1 MVVFR
6 MASLY
11 AVTCM
16 KLIKRRNTSTVDIG
30 GILMGADQPIRIQS
44 MTNTVTQDV
53 AATVEQIKSL
63 ADAGS
68 EYVRI
73 TVNDLNAAQAVP
85 DIVHQLRDQGYNT
98 PIIGDFHYN
107 GHILLTKYPKA
118 ADALAKYRINP
129 GNVGKGDKRDDN
141 FATMIQVAKDHNRPV
156 RIGVNWGSIDQQLLD
171 AHMDA
176 NAKRSTPKAFNDIMI
191 DTMIESAQRSVDAA
205 LNLGLGKD
213 KIVVSVKMSE
223 IQDMI
228 AAYERV
234 APLIDVPIHLGLTE
248 AGNGIKGITC
258 SAAAL
263 AILLQQGIGDTIR
276 VSLTPEP
283 GLPRSREVDVC
294 TNLLQTMG
302 FRFFKPTVTSCPG
315 CGRTDSDYFVHLAQ
329 DVNEHIAQKINEWR
343 PKYPGVESLK
353 IAVMGCV
360 VNGPGESKYAN
371 IGISLPGLREN
382 PAAPVYIDG
391 QLSTTLRGD
400 NITQEFMAILDD
412 YIVKKYS

>member
-1 MVVFR
+1 
-6 MASLY
+6 MA
-11 AVTCM
+11 V
-16 KLIKRRNTSTVDIG
+16 KQRRSTPSVDIG
-30 GILMGADQPIRIQS
+30 GILMGSDHPVRVQS
-44 MTNTVTQDV
+44 MTNTVTARADQTI
-53 AATVEQIKSL
+53 AQIKEL

-73 TVNDLNAAQAVP
+73 TVNDASAAEAVP
-85 DIVHQLRDQGYNT
+85 SIVAQLRDAGYNT

-107 GHILLTKYPKA
+107 GHVLLSKYPKT

-129 GNVGKGDKRDDN
+129 GNVGKGNKRDDN
-141 FATMIQVAKDHNRPV
+141 FATMIKVAIDHDRPV
-156 RIGVNWGSIDQQLLD
+156 RIGVNWGSIDSQLFD
-171 AHMDA
+171 EHMER
-176 NAKRSTPKAFNDIMI
+176 NAALASPKDFNDVMI

-205 LNLGLGKD
+205 LNLGLPEN

-234 APLIDVPIHLGLTE
+234 SPLISVPLHVGLTE
-248 AGNGIKGITC
+248 AGYGVKGITC

-263 AILLQQGIGDTIR
+263 GILLQQGIGDTIR

-283 GLPRSREVDVC
+283 GISRAREVDVC

-315 CGRTDSDYFVHLAQ
+315 CGRTDSDYFIHLAR
-329 DVNEHIAQKINEWR
+329 DVNDHISDKINEWR

-360 VNGPGESKYAN
+360 VNGPGESKYAD
-371 IGISLPGLREN
+371 IGISLPGIREE
-382 PAAPVYIDG
+382 PTAPVYVDG
-391 QLSTTLRGD
+391 ELVTTLRGD
-400 NITQEFMAILDD
+400 NIIQEFMAIMDD
-412 YIVKKYS
+412 YIKKRYVKKIK

>member
-1 MVVFR
+1 MTVNE
-6 MASLY
+6 
-11 AVTCM
+11 
-16 KLIKRRNTSTVDIG
+16 RRNTVVVDIG
-30 GILMGADQPIRIQS
+30 GIKMGTGYPVRVQS
-44 MTNTVTQDV
+44 MTNTVTANID
-53 AATVEQIKSL
+53 ATVEQIKQL

-73 TVNDLNAAQAVP
+73 TVNDASAAEAVP
-85 DIVHQLRDQGYNT
+85 TITSMLRDDGYNT

-107 GHILLTKYPKA
+107 GHILLTKYPKTA
-118 ADALAKYRINP
+118 EALAKYRINP
-129 GNVGKGDKRDDN
+129 GNVGKGNKRDDN
-141 FATMIQVAKDHNRPV
+141 FATMIKVAKDVGRPV
-156 RIGVNWGSIDQQLLD
+156 RIGVNWGSIDQELFD
-171 AHMDA
+171 VNMEKNA
-176 NAKRSTPKAFNDIMI
+176 NLVQPKDFNEVMI

-205 LNLGLGKD
+205 LQLGLPENQM
-213 KIVVSVKMSE
+213 VVSVKMSE

-228 AAYERV
+228 AAYEKV
-234 APLIDVPIHLGLTE
+234 APLINVPLHVGLTE
-248 AGNGIKGITC
+248 AGYGVKGITC

-263 AILLQQGIGDTIR
+263 GILLQQGIGDTIR

-283 GLPRSREVDVC
+283 NIPRSREVDVC

-315 CGRTDSDYFVHLAQ
+315 CGRTDSDYFIHLAR
-329 DVNEHIAQKINEWR
+329 DVNQHILDKINEWR

-371 IGISLPGLREN
+371 VGISLPGIRET
-382 PAAPVYIDG
+382 PTAPVYIDG
-391 QLSTTLRGD
+391 KLSTTLRGD

-412 YIVKKYS
+412 YIQKKYSA

>member
-1 MVVFR
+1 MIGDDRHSWLSFEWLP
-6 MASLY
+6 LY

-156 RIGVNWGSIDQQLLD
+156 RIGLIGALSISNCWMPIWML
-171 AHMDA
+171 M
-176 NAKRSTPKAFNDIMI
+176 RND
-191 DTMIESAQRSVDAA
+191 
-205 LNLGLGKD
+205 
-213 KIVVSVKMSE
+213 
-223 IQDMI
+223 
-228 AAYERV
+228 
-234 APLIDVPIHLGLTE
+234 
-248 AGNGIKGITC
+248 
-258 SAAAL
+258 
-263 AILLQQGIGDTIR
+263 
-276 VSLTPEP
+276 
-283 GLPRSREVDVC
+283 PR
-294 TNLLQTMG
+294 
-302 FRFFKPTVTSCPG
+302 
-315 CGRTDSDYFVHLAQ
+315 
-329 DVNEHIAQKINEWR
+329 
-343 PKYPGVESLK
+343 
-353 IAVMGCV
+353 
-360 VNGPGESKYAN
+360 
-371 IGISLPGLREN
+371 LRR
-382 PAAPVYIDG
+382 
-391 QLSTTLRGD
+391 LMTL
-400 NITQEFMAILDD
+400 
-412 YIVKKYS
+412 

>member
-1 MVVFR
+1 
-6 MASLY
+6 
-11 AVTCM
+11 M
-16 KLIKRRNTSTVDIG
+16 KQIIRRQTSEVNIG
-30 GILMGADQPIRIQS
+30 GILMGSNHPVRIQS
-44 MTNTVTQDV
+44 MTNTVTYKIPE
-53 AATVEQIKSL
+53 TVNQIKEL

-73 TVNDLNAAQAVP
+73 TVNDLTAAKAVP
-85 DIVHQLRDQGYNT
+85 EIVNQLRGEGYNT

-107 GHILLTKYPKA
+107 GHILLTKVPKA

-141 FATMIQVAKDHNRPV
+141 FATMIKVAMDHNRPV
-156 RIGVNWGSIDQQLLD
+156 RIGVNWGSIDQQLLG
-171 AHMDA
+171 AHMDDNA
-176 NAKRSTPKAFNDIMI
+176 NRSTPKPFNQIMI
-191 DTMIESAQRSVDAA
+191 DTMIESAERSIDAA
-205 LNLGLGKD
+205 LALGLTKNQL
-213 KIVVSVKMSE
+213 IVSVKMSE

-228 AAYERV
+228 SAYERI
-234 APLIDVPIHLGLTE
+234 APLTDIPIHLGLTE
-248 AGNGIKGITC
+248 AGIGIKGITC

-263 AILLQQGIGDTIR
+263 GILLQQGIGDTIR

-302 FRFFKPTVTSCPG
+302 FRFFKPSVTSCPG
-315 CGRTDSDYFVHLAQ
+315 CGRTDSDYFIHLAK
-329 DVNEHIAQKINEWR
+329 DVNEHIAAKINEWR
-343 PKYPGVESLK
+343 PKFPGVEALK

-360 VNGPGESKYAN
+360 VNGPGESKYAD

-391 QLSTTLRGD
+391 ELAMTLRGED
-400 NITQEFMAILDD
+400 ITEEFIDILEN
-412 YIVKKYS
+412 YIQRKLSQ

>member
-1 MVVFR
+1 
-6 MASLY
+6 MA
-11 AVTCM
+11 VN
-16 KLIKRRNTSTVDIG
+16 KRRNTVVVDIG
-30 GILMGADQPIRIQS
+30 GIPMGAGHPVRVQS
-44 MTNTVTQDV
+44 MTNTVTANV
-53 AATVEQIKSL
+53 SATLAQIKEL

-73 TVNDLNAAQAVP
+73 TVNDASAAEAVP
-85 DIVHQLRDQGYNT
+85 SIVHQLRDAGYNT

-107 GHILLTKYPKA
+107 GHVLLTKFPKTA
-118 ADALAKYRINP
+118 EALAKYRINP
-129 GNVGKGDKRDDN
+129 GNVGKGNKRDDN
-141 FATMIQVAKDHNRPV
+141 FATMINVAKDYNKPV
-156 RIGVNWGSIDQQLLD
+156 RIGVNWGSIDEDLFD
-171 AHMDA
+171 VNMEK
-176 NAKRSTPKAFNDIMI
+176 NASLSEPKDFNDVMI

-205 LNLGLGKD
+205 LRLGLPED

-228 AAYERV
+228 AAYERA
-234 APLIDVPIHLGLTE
+234 APLLNVPLHVGLTE
-248 AGNGIKGITC
+248 AGYGVKGITC

-263 AILLQQGIGDTIR
+263 GILLQQGIGDTIR

-283 GLPRSREVDVC
+283 GISRAREVDVC

-315 CGRTDSDYFVHLAQ
+315 CGRTDSDYFIHLAR
-329 DVNEHIAQKINEWR
+329 DVNQYITDKINEWR

-371 IGISLPGLREN
+371 IGISLPGIREE
-382 PAAPVYIDG
+382 PTAPVYVDG
-391 QLSTTLRGD
+391 KLSTTLRGD
-400 NITQEFMAILDD
+400 NIIAEFMEILDD
-412 YIVKKYS
+412 YIEKRYSAQ

>member
-1 MVVFR
+1 
-6 MASLY
+6 
-11 AVTCM
+11 M
-16 KLIKRRNTSTVDIG
+16 KQIIRRQTSDVNIG
-30 GILMGADQPIRIQS
+30 GILMGSNHPVRIQS
-44 MTNTVTQDV
+44 MTNTVTHKIPE
-53 AATVEQIKSL
+53 TVHQIKEL

-73 TVNDLNAAQAVP
+73 TVNDLTAAKAVP
-85 DIVHQLRDQGYNT
+85 DIVYQLRDQGYNT

-107 GHILLTKYPKA
+107 GHILLTKVPKA

-141 FATMIQVAKDHNRPV
+141 FATMIKVAIDHNRPV
-156 RIGVNWGSIDQQLLD
+156 RIGVNWGSIDQQLLG
-171 AHMDA
+171 AHMDD
-176 NAKRSTPKAFNDIMI
+176 NAKRSTPKPFNQIMI
-191 DTMIESAQRSVDAA
+191 DTMIESAERSIDAA
-205 LNLGLGKD
+205 LALGLTKNQL
-213 KIVVSVKMSE
+213 IVSVKMSE

-228 AAYERV
+228 SAYERI
-234 APLIDVPIHLGLTE
+234 APLTDIPIHLGLTE
-248 AGNGIKGITC
+248 AGTGIKGVTC

-263 AILLQQGIGDTIR
+263 GILLQQGIGDTIR

-315 CGRTDSDYFVHLAQ
+315 CGRTDSDYFIHLAK
-329 DVNEHIAQKINEWR
+329 DVNEHIAAKINEWR
-343 PKYPGVESLK
+343 PKFPGVEALK

-360 VNGPGESKYAN
+360 VNGPGESKYAD

-391 QLSTTLRGD
+391 ELALTLRGEG
-400 NITQEFMAILDD
+400 ITEEFIDILEN
-412 YIVKKYS
+412 YIQKKFAQK

>member
-1 MVVFR
+1 
-6 MASLY
+6 MA
-11 AVTCM
+11 V
-16 KLIKRRNTSTVDIG
+16 KQRRNTVVVDIG
-30 GILMGADQPIRIQS
+30 GIPMGAGHPVRVQS
-44 MTNTVTQDV
+44 MTNTVTSNV
-53 AATVEQIKSL
+53 NATIGQIKEL

-73 TVNDLNAAQAVP
+73 TVNDASAAEAVP
-85 DIVHQLRDQGYNT
+85 TIVDQLRDDGYTT

-107 GHILLTKYPKA
+107 GHILLTRYPKTA
-118 ADALAKYRINP
+118 EALAKYRINP
-129 GNVGKGDKRDDN
+129 GNVGKGNKRDDN
-141 FATMIQVAKDHNRPV
+141 FATMIQVAKDFNKPV
-156 RIGVNWGSIDQQLLD
+156 RIGVNWGSIDQDLFDQN
-171 AHMDA
+171 MDK
-176 NAKRSTPKAFNDIMI
+176 NAALSQPKDFNDVMI

-205 LNLGLGKD
+205 LRLGLPEN

-228 AAYERV
+228 AAYERISPIIQV
-234 APLIDVPIHLGLTE
+234 PLHVGLTE
-248 AGNGIKGITC
+248 AGYGVKGITC

-263 AILLQQGIGDTIR
+263 GILLQQGIGDTIR

-283 GLPRSREVDVC
+283 GISRAREVDVC

-315 CGRTDSDYFVHLAQ
+315 CGRTDSDYFIHLAR
-329 DVNEHIAQKINEWR
+329 DVNQHIVDKINEWR

-371 IGISLPGLREN
+371 IGISLPGIREE
-382 PAAPVYIDG
+382 PTAPVYVDG
-391 QLSTTLRGD
+391 QLVTTLRGD
-400 NITQEFMAILDD
+400 NITAEFMAILDD
-412 YIVKKYS
+412 YIKKKYSKD

>member
-1 MVVFR
+1 
-6 MASLY
+6 
-11 AVTCM
+11 M
-16 KLIKRRNTSTVDIG
+16 KQIIRRQTSDVNIG
-30 GILMGADQPIRIQS
+30 GIFMGSNHPVRIQS
-44 MTNTVTQDV
+44 MTNTVTHKIPE
-53 AATVEQIKSL
+53 TVNQIKEL

-73 TVNDLNAAQAVP
+73 TVNDLTAAKAVP
-85 DIVHQLRDQGYNT
+85 EIVNQLRDQGYNT

-107 GHILLTKYPKA
+107 GHILLTKVPKA

-141 FATMIQVAKDHNRPV
+141 FATMIKVAIDHNRPV
-156 RIGVNWGSIDQQLLD
+156 RIGVNWGSIDQQLLG
-171 AHMDA
+171 AHMDD
-176 NAKRSTPKAFNDIMI
+176 NAKRSTPKPFNQIMI
-191 DTMIESAQRSVDAA
+191 DTMIESAERSIDAA
-205 LNLGLGKD
+205 LALGLTKNQL
-213 KIVVSVKMSE
+213 IVSVKMSE

-228 AAYERV
+228 SAYERI
-234 APLIDVPIHLGLTE
+234 APLTDIPIHLGLTE
-248 AGNGIKGITC
+248 AGTGIKGVTC

-263 AILLQQGIGDTIR
+263 GILLQQGIGDTIR

-315 CGRTDSDYFVHLAQ
+315 CGRTDSDYFIHLAK
-329 DVNEHIAQKINEWR
+329 DVNEHIAAKINEWR
-343 PKYPGVESLK
+343 PKFPGVEALK

-360 VNGPGESKYAN
+360 VNGPGESKYAD

-391 QLSTTLRGD
+391 ELAMTLRGEG
-400 NITQEFMAILDD
+400 ITEEFIDILEN
-412 YIVKKYS
+412 YIQKKFTQK

>member
-1 MVVFR
+1 
-6 MASLY
+6 MA
-11 AVTCM
+11 VND
-16 KLIKRRNTSTVDIG
+16 RRECVAVDIG
-30 GILMGADQPIRIQS
+30 GIKMGQGFPVRVQS
-44 MTNTVTQDV
+44 MTNTVTSNV
-53 AATVEQIKSL
+53 EATIAQIKEL

-73 TVNDLNAAQAVP
+73 TVNDASAAEAVP
-85 DIVHQLRDQGYNT
+85 SIVAQLRDAGYNT

-107 GHILLTKYPKA
+107 GHVLLTKYPKT

-141 FATMIQVAKDHNRPV
+141 FATMINVAKDHNRPV
-156 RIGVNWGSIDQQLLD
+156 RIGVNWGSIDQQLFD
-171 AHMDA
+171 ENMEK
-176 NAKRSTPKAFNDIMI
+176 NAALARPKDFNDVMI
-191 DTMIESAQRSVDAA
+191 DTMIESAQRSVESA
-205 LNLGLGKD
+205 LQLGLPED

-228 AAYERV
+228 TAYERI
-234 APLIDVPIHLGLTE
+234 APLINVPLHVGLTE
-248 AGNGIKGITC
+248 AGYGVKGITC

-263 AILLQQGIGDTIR
+263 GILLQQGIGDTIR

-283 GLPRSREVDVC
+283 SISRAREVDVC

-315 CGRTDSDYFVHLAQ
+315 CGRTDSDYFIHLAR
-329 DVNEHIAQKINEWR
+329 DVNDHIANKINEWR

-371 IGISLPGLREN
+371 IGISLPGIREE
-382 PAAPVYIDG
+382 PTAPVYVDG
-391 QLSTTLRGD
+391 VLVTTLRGD
-400 NITQEFMAILDD
+400 NITQEFMEIMEA
-412 YIVKKYS
+412 YIKNRYQKDAQK